1 VRHFKAF
8 LLLMAWLVISPP
20 PAVVFAATG
29 SVSTKPV
36 TTEPVTTEHAAN
48 QQTTKSLTLGV
59 FAYRPK
65 EILQKRYQP
74 LADYLSAQLGDT
86 RVELQV
92 LDQNEIELA
101 LQRKQLDLVFTNPS
115 HYILLRSR
123 YNLTGAL
130 ATLVSMESGQAVS
143 SLGGVIITRAKSG
156 ELARLA
162 DLKGRSIAA
171 PGSKYLGGYQTQAYE
186 LLQAGVHLPHQV
198 ELQIIG
204 NHDAVVTTVLAGKA
218 EFGFIRT
225 GIIEELSREGKLDP
239 TQLRVIN
246 AQQTPGFP
254 YAHST
259 RLYPEWA
266 FVALPQVG
274 SRNVRKIASSLMALD
289 ENHPAAHAAGIGGFA
304 PPGDYL
310 PVENL
315 ARALRMPPFD
325 QTPTFTLCEVW
336 LRWQGIWISL
346 IGLVSAILML
356 QVWRLSSRNRALQKL
371 GRENQQAELALRE
384 SEQHFRTLANSGSAL
399 IWTSGI
405 DDRRDFFNETWL
417 RFTGRRLDQ
426 ELDNGWVEGVFSEDV
441 EPYWQAHSEASQRHE
456 PFDIEYRLR
465 DANGNYRW
473 ILEQGRPRYGSA
485 GNFIGFI
492 GHCYDIAERKQ
503 SVEKLQLAANV
514 FTSASEGIMIT
525 NADGII
531 VDVNQAF
538 TVITGYSSSE
548 AIGNKASILKSERQS
563 PQFYTE
569 LWRSLAVNG
578 RWSGEIWNRRKNGEI
593 YPEHLTI
600 SAVRDRDYRTL
611 HYVGLFLDITAQ
623 KAHQTQLEHFAHFDA
638 LTGLP
643 NRVLLADRLYLA
655 MTQAR
660 RRGAKLAVALID
672 LDGFKEIND
681 HHGHKAGDE
690 LLMAIAERMRSALR
704 ESDTIARMG
713 GDEFVAV
720 MDELQQFND
729 CLPMIQRLLEVCAKP
744 VQYDDR
750 VLKVSC
756 SIGVTFYPQAEPIE
770 ADQLL
775 RQADQAMYQVKL
787 SGKNRYYLFDADLD
801 RDVRSHHESLEDFRR
816 GLSQKEF
823 LLHYQPKVNMRSG
836 EVIGAEALVRWQHP
850 ERGLLMPALFLPIIE
865 KHVIEIELGE
875 WVVDTALTQID
886 TWRGLGLELPVSVN
900 ISALHLQQPDFVTRL
915 QKLLAAHPAVKPGQL
930 QLEVL
935 ETSALEDIHHVSQV
949 INACV
954 GMGVSFALDDFGTG
968 YSSLTYLKHLPVEL
982 LKIDQSFVRDMLF
995 DPEDLSILQGVQGLA
1010 TAFQRQ
1016 VIAEGVETELHGEI
1030 LLQLGCDLAQ
1040 GYGIARPMPPGEMPA
1055 WAVQW
1060 RPPATWNAIRQL
1072 APSEFSA
1079 LYASVQH
1086 RAWLKEIANFQ
1097 AGERSSPPPLDHR
1110 KCHFGVWLENT
1121 RQNISASHLDF
1132 LQEVEALHGRIHDQ
1146 ANALLQIPGSEPSAH
1161 AKLVEIQNLS
1171 ERLLECQR
1179 KLIG

>member
-1 VRHFKAF
+1 MRHFKAF
-8 LLLMAWLVISPP
+8 LLWIALLAASLP
-20 PAVVFAATG
+20 AATAQ
-29 SVSTKPV
+29 
-36 TTEPVTTEHAAN
+36 AAD
-48 QQTTKSLTLGV
+48 SLTLGV

-65 EILQKRYQP
+65 EILQQRYQP

-86 RVELQV
+86 RVELRV
-92 LDQNEIELA
+92 LEQNEIELA
-101 LQRKQLDLVFTNPS
+101 LQRNQLDLVFTNPS

-143 SLGGVIITRAKSG
+143 SLGGVISTRANGG

-162 DLKGRSIAA
+162 DLKGRSIAV
-171 PGSKYLGGYQTQAYE
+171 PGNKYLGGYQTQAYE

-198 ELQIIG
+198 KLVVTG
-204 NHDAVVTTVLAGKA
+204 NHDAVVTAVLAGKT

-225 GIIEELSREGKLDP
+225 GIIEELTREGKLDP
-239 TQLRVIN
+239 TQLRVVN
-246 AQQTPGFP
+246 SQRTPGFP

-289 ENHPAAHAAGIGGFA
+289 EYHPAARAAGIGGFA

-325 QTPTFTLCEVW
+325 QAPPFTVSEVW
-336 LRWQGIWISL
+336 FRWQAIWISL
-346 IGLVSAILML
+346 IGLVSSVLILQL
-356 QVWRLSSRNRALQKL
+356 WRLSSRNTALQRL
-371 GRENQQAELALRE
+371 GREHQQVELALRE

-405 DDRRDFFNETWL
+405 DDRRDFFNQTWL
-417 RFTGRRLDQ
+417 RFTGRRLEQ
-426 ELDNGWVEGVFSEDV
+426 EIDDGWAEGIFSEDI
-441 EPYWQAHSEASQRHE
+441 ERYWSAHAEAIKRYE

-473 ILEQGRPRYGSA
+473 ILEQGRPRYGST

-503 SVEKLQLAANV
+503 AVEKLQLAANV

-538 TVITGYSSSE
+538 SDITGYASDE
-548 AIGNKASILKSERQS
+548 AIGNKASILKSGRQP
-563 PQFYTE
+563 PQFYAD
-569 LWRSLAVNG
+569 LWRSLAVSSH
-578 RWSGEIWNRRKNGEI
+578 WSGEIWNRRKNGEI

-600 SAVRDRDYRTL
+600 SAVRDRECRTL

-623 KAHQTQLEHFAHFDA
+623 KAHQMQLEHIAHFDA

-643 NRVLLADRLYLA
+643 NRVLLADRLHFA

-660 RRGAKLAVALID
+660 RRGLKLAVALID
-672 LDGFKEIND
+672 LDGFKEVND

-690 LLMAIAERMRSALR
+690 LLMAIAERMRNALR
-704 ESDTIARMG
+704 ESDTIARIG

-720 MDELQQFND
+720 LDELHLFND
-729 CLPMIQRLLEVCAKP
+729 CLPKIQRLLEVCATP
-744 VQYDDR
+744 VYYEDR

-756 SIGVTFYPQAEPIE
+756 SIGITFYPQAEAIE

-775 RQADQAMYQVKL
+775 RQADQAMYQAKL
-787 SGKNRYYLFDADLD
+787 SGKSRYYLFDADLD
-801 RDVRSHHESLEDFRR
+801 RDVRCHHESLEDIRR
-816 GLSQKEF
+816 GLGEKEF

-836 EVIGAEALVRWQHP
+836 EVIGAEALIRWQHP
-850 ERGLLMPALFLPIIE
+850 ERGLLMPAAFLPIIE

-875 WVVDTALTQID
+875 WVVDTALTQIE
-886 TWRGLGLELPVSVN
+886 TWQRLGLELPVSVN
-900 ISALHLQQPDFVTRL
+900 ISALHLQQADFVTRL
-915 QKLLAAHPAVKPGQL
+915 QKLLAAHSSVKTGNF

-949 INACV
+949 ITACAE
-954 GMGVSFALDDFGTG
+954 MGVSFALDDFGTG

-982 LKIDQSFVRDMLF
+982 LKIDQSFVRDMLYH
-995 DPEDLSILQGVQGLA
+995 PEDLSILQGVQGLA
-1010 TAFQRQ
+1010 AAFQRQ

-1030 LLQLGCDLAQ
+1030 LLQLGCNLAQ
-1040 GYGIARPMPPGEMPA
+1040 GYGIARPMPAGEIPA
-1055 WAVQW
+1055 WIAQW
-1060 RPPATWNAIRQL
+1060 RPPATWNSMRQL
-1072 APSEFSA
+1072 APSDLPA
-1079 LYASVQH
+1079 LHASIQH
-1086 RAWLKEIANFQ
+1086 RAWLKEIANFL
-1097 AGERSSPPPLDHR
+1097 AGERTSPPPLDHR
-1110 KCHFGVWLENT
+1110 KCRFGTWLENV
-1121 RQNISASHLDF
+1121 RQNIPESRREY
-1132 LQEVEALHGRIHDQ
+1132 LQEVEALHDQVHEQ
-1146 ANALLQIPGSEPSAH
+1146 ANVLLQNLEDLPA
-1161 AKLVEIQNLS
+1161 ALARLKQVQNLS
-1171 ERLLECQR
+1171 ERLLVCQR
-1179 KLIG
+1179 NLIE